1 MLGNSL
7 QALYGPG
14 GIFLRICVYFTFL
27 LCYTLG
33 KFKLF
38 SENMEQRNIVLQYM
52 VGIIAVIAVGYVIYL
67 GSSVL
72 IPVFFGIFLAY
83 LSDPLYILL
92 HDKFK
97 VPRVITVVVILL
109 VLVAL
114 IFGLQDVLF
123 ENIRDFYLAS
133 DKYIQALGRE
143 MQNLIDLAAKYNVS
157 LGVQDILQQLDIKGV
172 LQGSF
177 NFVVKLASSAL
188 FVLLFT
194 AFILLERD
202 SISQKAEEFSGRVGA
217 RMGFKSVIRNI
228 NRQVRHYI
236 VWKTVISL
244 ATGLA
249 ALIVFLAFGLDAP
262 YLWAFVIFT
271 FNYIPAIGSIV
282 ASMFPIVLTLVQF
295 GSVSM
300 ALLMTLCMLV
310 IQVSIGNVIDPR
322 VMGNKLNLSPLVVV
336 ISLLVWGK
344 LWGISGMFLAVPIM
358 ATLNIIMANVPALS
372 HISLLISNKPKRRFI
387 PE

>member
-1 MLGNSL
+1 
-7 QALYGPG
+7 
-14 GIFLRICVYFTFL
+14 
-27 LCYTLG
+27 
-33 KFKLF
+33 
-38 SENMEQRNIVLQYM
+38 MEQRNIVLQYM

>member
-1 MLGNSL
+1 
-7 QALYGPG
+7 
-14 GIFLRICVYFTFL
+14 
-27 LCYTLG
+27 
-33 KFKLF
+33 
-38 SENMEQRNIVLQYM
+38 MEQRSFVLQYM
-52 VGIIAVIAVGYVIYL
+52 IGVIAVIAVGYVVHL

-72 IPVFFGIFLAY
+72 IPLFFGIFLAY
-83 LSDPLYILL
+83 LSDPLYVLL
-92 HDKFK
+92 HDRFH
-97 VPRVITVVVILL
+97 VPRVITVIVILL

-114 IFGLQDVLF
+114 VFGLQNVLF
-123 ENIRDFYLAS
+123 VNIRDFYLSS

-143 MQNLIDLAAKYNVS
+143 IQGLIDLAAKYNVS
-157 LGVQDILQQLDIKGV
+157 LGVQDVLQQFDIKGV

-202 SISQKAEEFSGRVGA
+202 AIGQKAEEFSGRVGA
-217 RMGFKSVIRNI
+217 KMGFKSVIRNI

-244 ATGLA
+244 ATGFVS
-249 ALIVFLAFGLDAP
+249 LIIFSVFGIDAP
-262 YLWAFVIFT
+262 YLWAFIIFA

-282 ASMFPIVLTLVQF
+282 ASIFPVVLTLIQF
-295 GSVSM
+295 GSVGM
-300 ALLMTLCMLV
+300 ALLMALCMFI

-322 VMGNKLNLSPLVVV
+322 LMGNKLNLSPLVVV

-358 ATLNIIMANVPALS
+358 ATLNIIMANIPALS